1 MEMRAMREMI
11 SWACVFLVVLAAAI
25 AHADGGCSKGWR
37 DVTAEERATMR
48 GVIDAAKKAVP
59 APPEG
64 WIVSGEDSVTMP
76 DSLCIDQESAPWV
89 YGIAR
94 SYYHAAVQEARNE
107 VMAAAAADMS
117 AQMAA
122 KQPRLDALTAKMNA
136 ISAELAAAA
145 QKADYARTEELG
157 KEIEKVG
164 EEYKAVLAEGGTEEK
179 MKAAAS
185 EAARDMQMNVVVRV
199 NALYEFPPTRAQAL
213 PAPRGAQFA
222 FRWSEESGDQPDA
235 HALVLLGPWQPKSEG
250 GFQAVPPPGAA
261 APAAQM
267 IAVRV
272 VADESRI
279 GSVLES
285 IDFSALAAT
294 LAR

>member
-1 MEMRAMREMI
+1 MRAVRDSI
-11 SWACVFLVVLAAAI
+11 ATATVFAVLVAAVA
-25 AHADGGCSKGWR
+25 AHADGGCTKGWR
-37 DVTAEERATMR
+37 NVTAEERATMSA
-48 GVIDAAKKAVP
+48 VIDAAKKAVP

-64 WIVSGEDSVTMP
+64 WMVSGDDSVTMP
-76 DSLCIDQESAPWV
+76 SSLCIDQESAPWV

-94 SYYHAAVQEARNE
+94 SYYHTAVQEARNE
-107 VMAAAAADMS
+107 VMSAAAAEMS

-145 QKADYARTEELG
+145 EKADYARTEELG

-179 MKAAAS
+179 MKEAAA
-185 EAARDMQMNVVVRV
+185 EASRDMQMNVVVRV
-199 NALYEFPPTRAQAL
+199 NALYEFPPPTARAL
-213 PAPRGAQFA
+213 SAPRGAQFA
-222 FRWSEESGDQPDA
+222 FRWSEESGDRNDG
-235 HALVLLGPWQPKSEG
+235 HALVLLGPWQPKTEA

-279 GSVLES
+279 GSVLDS
-285 IDFSALAAT
+285 IDFTALAAT